1 MELVDLIF
9 KLSPFAFEYITEIIL
24 SLITPLLESVALLF
38 ERVELVPHAPFHFL
52 T

>member
-24 SLITPLLESVALLF
+24 SLITPLF